1 MCSPGVWLILQ
12 KGRFFGKSWIKQET
26 ATRKRPMTTITQI
39 TELLK
44 NLFQL
49 LADQR
54 QVAGQQQ
61 VYERVEMLVL
71 AELFTFGVRR

>member
-1 MCSPGVWLILQ
+1 
-12 KGRFFGKSWIKQET
+12 
-26 ATRKRPMTTITQI
+26 MTTITQI